1 MNIGI
6 NNQQGILQARDTD
19 PAFREAVRRHLL
31 TGDLINLP
39 EKFAAFVTSQQA
51 FNQDLRNDLHRIAG
65 NIGDLKGN
73 AAGRAAWDR
82 HEDIL
87 AQLDFTLVRMFSKA
101 DLNNLAN
108 QSDTTGIHRSDLL
121 SFYRAGPVMEA
132 LDHDNN
138 THYVAMEASSTAD
151 ARDTDRVTRN
161 AGFLTRFT
169 GQPAHAVIASRQ
181 NDRAVQRLVEN
192 NTMHWFHSRPPTYN
206 LISSLQRPR
215 YMLPAEIRRQTD
227 RTTPLYHPHAHPGYA
242 PQPDGRPGS
251 RTPST

>member
-151 ARDTDRVTRN
+151 ARDTEPGDPQRRVPHPVHRATRPCRN
-161 AGFLTRFT
+161 RQQAERPGGAAIGGEQYYALVPLT
-169 GQPAHAVIASRQ
+169 AA
-181 NDRAVQRLVEN
+181 DL
-192 NTMHWFHSRPPTYN
+192 
-206 LISSLQRPR
+206 
-215 YMLPAEIRRQTD
+215 
-227 RTTPLYHPHAHPGYA
+227 
-242 PQPDGRPGS
+242 QPDKQLTTATVYVAGRD
-251 RTPST
+251 TPPD